1 MIHEH
6 LNISNPK
13 NIPMFQDRQDAGQQL
28 AQHLLQYKN
37 KKEVLVLGIPR
48 GGIVVAAEVA
58 KQLHAPLDILVI
70 KKLGAPGNEE
80 LAIGAVSVDSSYLDK
95 DTLHSLGVSQKYLQ
109 KEMKKKQ
116 QEAKQRVAY
125 LREKKSFYSVKNKI
139 VILVDDGIATGATM
153 IMAIQIMKKQAVK
166 KIIIAVPV
174 APSETINKLHD
185 VADEVICLQQP
196 ILFFAIGQFY
206 HDFQQVEDEEVKRY
220 LQ

>member
-1 MIHEH
+1 
-6 LNISNPK
+6 
-13 NIPMFQDRQDAGQQL
+13 MFQDRQDAGQQL

-80 LAIGAVSVDSSYLDK
+80 LAIGAVSVDNSYLDK

-125 LREKKSFYSVKNKI
+125 LRGKKPFYSVKDKI

-174 APSETINKLHD
+174 APSETITKLHD